1 MKDGLPSSVVPFD
14 RKGRNSKPL
23 DTRNGHETILKGFII
38 RRESIAL
45 NLMNGKTYNGRVTQF
60 DNYTITIQLETRHDG
75 HGQLKTFFK
84 HCIESFNTAQD

>member
-14 RKGRNSKPL
+14 RKGRSNNTKPL

-45 NLMNGKTYNGRVTQF
+45 NLMNGKTYTGRVTQF
-60 DNYTITIQLETRHDG
+60 DNYTITIQLERHE
-75 HGQLKTFFK
+75 GQYKTFFK